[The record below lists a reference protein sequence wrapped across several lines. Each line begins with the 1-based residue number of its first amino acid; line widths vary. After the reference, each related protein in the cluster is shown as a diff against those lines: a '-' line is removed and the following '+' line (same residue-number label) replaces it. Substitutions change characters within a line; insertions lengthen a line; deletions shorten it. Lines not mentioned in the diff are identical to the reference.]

1 MKLIPKALLFFLC
14 LALFTKTSSAQL
26 SVSYYN
32 SSLSKIGVAYNFTD
46 RFWSELRLY
55 SNTVLNDIT
64 PELIVN
70 FNLVQKE
77 RHQIYLGA
85 GGNVNVFTGLV
96 FPAGVQFIPLENF
109 RKFSL
114 HIELQPSIDFN
125 NDMILQ
131 SAWGIRYNFRE

>member
-1 MKLIPKALLFFLC
+1 MKYTLRTFLLVLC
-14 LALFTKTSSAQL
+14 FASFVKTSSAQL

-64 PELIVN
+64 PELVIN

-85 GGNVNVFTGLV
+85 GGNVNVFTGVV
-96 FPAGVQFIPLENF
+96 FPAGVQFIPLESF
-109 RKFSL
+109 KKFSL

-131 SAWGIRYNFRE
+131 SSWGIRYRFRE